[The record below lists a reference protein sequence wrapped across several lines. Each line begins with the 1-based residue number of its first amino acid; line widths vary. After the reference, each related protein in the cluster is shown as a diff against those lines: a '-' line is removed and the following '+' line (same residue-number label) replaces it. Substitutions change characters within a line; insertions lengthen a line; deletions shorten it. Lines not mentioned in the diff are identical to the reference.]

1 MRWCSTFTPK
11 PPARSCALRH
21 FVDGRA
27 SFVVGTHTHVPT
39 ADAQILNGGTAYL
52 IDSGMCGDYDS
63 SIGMDKEEPV
73 NRFVSKIPKGRFEVA
88 SGPATV
94 CGVAVEISDRTGLA
108 ERIAPLRIG
117 PRLAETYPEF
127 WSPAGH
133 IAGWR

>member
-1 MRWCSTFTPK
+1 MTAKS
-11 PPARSCALRH
+11 LE
-21 FVDGRA
+21 A

-52 IDSGMCGDYDS
+52 SDAGMCGDYDS

-88 SGPATV
+88 SGPATI

-108 ERIAPLRIG
+108 EKIAPLRIG

-127 WSPAGH
+127 WS
-133 IAGWR
+133 